1 MALRTATTG
10 AEIVE
15 MKSQTDDIETKSSAD
30 QINIENVVKEIYKD
44 KLMLNRVVLRR
55 SCLSRKLHTGFL
67 RAALKTLPPGF
78 QSLDA
83 SHPWLCYWI
92 THSLGVLGEHVP
104 RDQAGFIAKYLGQ
117 CQSPG
122 GGFAGG
128 PGQISHLATT
138 YSAVMALCSLG
149 TEEAYNV
156 IDRPALQRYLAK
168 PHLYKSSNCCGVI
181 QNYLF

>member
-1 MALRTATTG
+1 MALRTAATS
-10 AEIVE
+10 AEIIE
-15 MKSQTDDIETKSSAD
+15 MKSQIDDIETKSSED
-30 QINIENVVKEIYKD
+30 QINIENIVKEIYQA
-44 KLMLNRVVLRR
+44 KLMLNKAVERR
-55 SCLSRKLHTGFL
+55 SRLSRKLHTGFL
-67 RAALKTLPPGF
+67 RAALKTLPTGF

-104 RDQAGFIAKYLGQ
+104 RDQAGFVAKFLSE
-117 CQSPG
+117 CQSPD

-156 IDRPALQRYLAK
+156 ICRPALQR
-168 PHLYKSSNCCGVI
+168 
-181 QNYLF
+181 